1 MTEKHIMLDTETLGV
16 EYDAVILSVCIVEFN
31 PRTGRTFDILNIQ
44 HINVNQSIRAGHK
57 VEPDTL
63 AWWVDNGIQRIVDTQ
78 RYDYHPSI
86 EQVHQFLN
94 QRTNFPLWGK
104 SPWFDLE
111 KLKYAFRLNN
121 LSVPWHHH
129 NIHDLR
135 TLLNITN
142 PEALSGITGNAGK
155 HIALHDC
162 LHQINQLCC
171 VLKYLGNTTTYH

>member
-94 QRTNFPLWGK
+94 H
-104 SPWFDLE
+104 
-111 KLKYAFRLNN
+111 N